1 MTDAE
6 LVEQARRGDASAF
19 GVLVERHQ
27 SAVMRAARAVCRT
40 REEAED
46 VAQEAF
52 VAAWQKLHTFRGDA
66 QFKTWLLTIA
76 WRHALTRRESVWRR
90 MRRFVSS
97 DHVDYIEP
105 ILPVR
110 STEQQLV
117 DRALVDAVRRAVHAL
132 PRKLREPLLLAAGG
146 SCTYEEMS
154 AMFGI
159 PSGTLKWR
167 VKEGRDRLKREL
179 AARGVE
185 WT

>member
-1 MTDAE
+1 VTDAE
-6 LVEQARRGDASAF
+6 LVEQARRGDAAAF

-27 SAVMRAARAVCRT
+27 SAVIRAARAVCRT
-40 REEAED
+40 PEEAEE

-52 VAAWQKLHTFRGDA
+52 VNAWRKLGTFRGDA

-97 DHVDYIEP
+97 DREDYVEP
-105 ILPVR
+105 ILPIR
-110 STEQQLV
+110 SAEQQLV
-117 DRALVDAVRRAVHAL
+117 DRALVEEVRRAVDAL

-154 AMFGI
+154 AMFGV

-167 VKEGRDRLKREL
+167 VKEARDRLKREL
-179 AARGVE
+179 GARGFE

>member
-1 MTDAE
+1 VTDAE
-6 LVEQARRGDASAF
+6 LVEQARRGDASAY

-52 VAAWQKLHTFRGDA
+52 VTAWQKLATFRGEA

-76 WRHALTRRESVWRR
+76 WRQALTRRESVWQR
-90 MRRFVSS
+90 MRRFMSS
-97 DHVDYIEP
+97 DREDYVEP

-110 STEQQLV
+110 SAEQQLV
-117 DRALVDAVRRAVHAL
+117 DRALVDAVRHAVDAL

-146 SCTYEEMS
+146 SCTYDEMS
-154 AMFGI
+154 AMLGV

-167 VKEGRDRLKREL
+167 VKEARDRLKREL
-179 AARGVE
+179 AVKGFE
-185 WT
+185 WR

>member
-6 LVEQARRGDASAF
+6 LVEQARHGEASAF

-27 SAVMRAARAVCRT
+27 AAVLRAARAVCRT

-52 VAAWQKLHTFRGDA
+52 VVAWQKLDTFRGDA

-76 WRHALTRRESVWRR
+76 WRQALTRRESLWRR
-90 MRRFVSS
+90 VRQFVST
-97 DHVDYIEP
+97 DRDDYVEP
-105 ILPVR
+105 IIPSR
-110 STEQQLV
+110 TTEQQLV
-117 DRALVDAVRRAVHAL
+117 DRALVDALRRAVDAL
-132 PRKLREPLLLAAGG
+132 PRKLREPLLLTAGG

-154 AMFGI
+154 VMLGV

-167 VKEGRDRLKREL
+167 VMEARRRLKHEL
-179 AARGVE
+179 AARGFE
-185 WT
+185 WS